1 MWYCSSR
8 GRDSL
13 LQRLQCPSGRGVLV
27 AIALAA
33 LASLSPFSAQA
44 DGGLFSG
51 TPGARATARGG
62 AFTARADDLSA
73 VMLNPAGLSRV
84 DETLVQAGNRF
95 SYSSEGYT
103 RAATTDYGSP
113 NSDGSFPTHT
123 FAPVSNTAA
132 LQAVDPIV
140 GFASHLGL
148 PRWTFAFVAQA
159 PPGVARK
166 SYPADGGQRYMM
178 VDYEALMLNYSL
190 TAAWRAGDSVGLGAS
205 VQWIHVPR
213 LKYSL
218 VINANPFIGGA
229 NPVSSN
235 LDMLATLNGS
245 AAFALNTIVG
255 AWWRPAES
263 IEVGLAGQ
271 VVPTQIRAKSHLDIT
286 PVSSSTDDRV
296 ALTRDGSPAN
306 DVTVVIPLPLMAR
319 AGIRYRHVGTDNREL
334 FDVELDV
341 VYETWSR
348 VDHFTVE
355 TNGLNAKFQGQSSTL
370 ENILVAKR
378 WKDTT
383 GVHLG
388 GDYVLAQDLL
398 TVSGGVFYQTAL
410 ADPAYA
416 NVDFATGA
424 QWGGSLGAFLRWQ
437 RHEIGVAYEYRR
449 QEALALGEGDSRVYQ
464 TAPLSQ
470 CKAPYTDKAKC
481 SKYYLGVP
489 GPPVNAGSY
498 RAVSHLL
505 VLDWLFRF

>member
-1 MWYCSSR
+1 MSYCSSR
-8 GRDSL
+8 VRGPL
-13 LQRLQCPSGRGVLV
+13 LQHLQYPPGSGVLA
-27 AIALAA
+27 AIAVAAVFSLAP
-33 LASLSPFSAQA
+33 SSAKG

-51 TPGARATARGG
+51 TPGTRATARGG

-73 VMLNPAGLSRV
+73 VMLNPAGLSRL
-84 DETLVQAGNRF
+84 DGGLIQAGNRF
-95 SYSSEGYT
+95 LYNREGYT

-123 FAPVSNTAA
+123 FAPVSNVAS
-132 LQAVDPIV
+132 LQALDPIL

-190 TAAWRAGDSVGLGAS
+190 SAAWRASDTFGLGVS

-213 LKYSL
+213 LRYSL

-255 AWWRPAES
+255 AWWRPFES
-263 IEVGLAGQ
+263 IELGVAGQ
-271 VVPTQIRAKSHLDIT
+271 VVPTQIRAKSNLDIS
-286 PVSSSTDDRV
+286 PVSSSTGDRV
-296 ALTRDGSPAN
+296 ELTRDGSPAN
-306 DVTVVIPLPLMAR
+306 DVTVVIPLPLMGR
-319 AGIRYRHVGTDNREL
+319 AGMRYRHVGPDNREL
-334 FDVELDV
+334 FDVELDL

-355 TNGLNAKFQGQSSTL
+355 TNALNAKFQGQSSTL
-370 ENILVAKR
+370 ENILVDKR
-378 WKDTT
+378 WKDTV

-398 TVSGGVFYQTAL
+398 TLSGGAFYQTAL
-410 ADPAYA
+410 ADSAYA
-416 NVDFATGA
+416 NVDFATAA
-424 QWGGSLGAFLRWQ
+424 QWGGSLGASLRWQ
-437 RHEIGVAYEYRR
+437 GHEIGVAYEYRR
-449 QEALALGEGDSRVYQ
+449 QVALALGERDSKVYQ

-481 SKYYLGVP
+481 SKYYLGIP

-498 RAVSHLL
+498 RAANHLL
-505 VLDWLFRF
+505 VLDYSFRF